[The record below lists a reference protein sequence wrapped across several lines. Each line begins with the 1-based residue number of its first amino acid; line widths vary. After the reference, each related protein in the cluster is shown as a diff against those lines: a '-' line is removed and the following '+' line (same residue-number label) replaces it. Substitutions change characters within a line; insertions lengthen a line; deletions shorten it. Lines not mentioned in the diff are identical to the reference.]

1 MASLMSSKS
10 AFVGR
15 NASFAPSRQQAPV
28 AKRATLQVTAGI
40 KEVRDRIASVKNTMK
55 ITEAMKLVAAA
66 KVRRAQEAVIN
77 SRPFTENLIK
87 VLFGVNQR
95 LRTEDVDSP
104 LCSIRPVKSVL
115 LVVLTGD
122 RGLCGGYN
130 NFILKKVENRYKEL
144 VSLGIKVQ
152 VLAIGN
158 KAKLYFKRRPKF
170 NVLSQCGQCVITA
183 AAGVSTPS
191 MWQLE
196 LCAACTPAEAF
207 SLGQTPSIKEAQAIS
222 DEVFSSFVSAEVDK
236 VELVFT
242 KFVSLISSTPT
253 IQTLLPMTPAGELC
267 NIDGTCVDAAD
278 DEIFKLTTRGG
289 QFVVEREKA
298 PIATDAL
305 DPSLIFEQEPSQI
318 LDALLPLYLNSCL
331 LRSLQESLASELA
344 ARMNA
349 MGNATDNA
357 KELRK
362 VLTSSY
368 NRKRQAKITQEI
380 SEITAGAAATSD
392 QGALPAKGKEY
403 PGLGY
408 KRLQDKPP
416 KAQQQQQQPAV
427 AQ

>member
-28 AKRATLQVTAGI
+28 AKRAALQVTAGI

-170 NVLSQCGQCVITA
+170 NVLSHNQRVITA
-183 AAGVSTPS
+183 AAGVSAPG
-191 MWQLE
+191 MWRLE

-380 SEITAGAAATSD
+380 SEITAGAAATS
-392 QGALPAKGKEY
+392 G
-403 PGLGY
+403 
-408 KRLQDKPP
+408 
-416 KAQQQQQQPAV
+416 
-427 AQ
+427 